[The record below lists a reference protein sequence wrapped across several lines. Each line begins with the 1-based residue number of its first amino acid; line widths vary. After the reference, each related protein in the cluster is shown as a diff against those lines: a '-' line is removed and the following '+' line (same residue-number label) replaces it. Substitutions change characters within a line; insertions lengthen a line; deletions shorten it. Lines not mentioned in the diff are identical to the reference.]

1 MSCPHC
7 IELDIASSVGHTY
20 AKAQA
25 HRLAHIYADT
35 ETVSLTGGAY
45 VEKYIDLYTLHYE
58 QLYSSFRNIHLR
70 RFVDMLYI
78 KHKDSPNKCE
88 YHRSYD

>member
-1 MSCPHC
+1 MSCSHC
-7 IELDIASSVGHTY
+7 IELDTASSVGHIY

-25 HRLAHIYADT
+25 HRLAHVYADT
-35 ETVSLTGGAY
+35 ETTGLTGGVY

-58 QLYSSFRNIHLR
+58 QLYSSFRNIHLS

-78 KHKDSPNKCE
+78 KHKNSPNKCI
-88 YHRSYD
+88 HHQSYD